1 MNFRLGIALAI
12 APLVA
17 GVLNGSANVAFAGQL
32 PTVNNLNAS
41 DAPVAGQDA
50 TAGLQQVTSVS
61 QLSDVQPT
69 DWAFQA
75 LQSLVERYGCIA
87 GYPNRTYR
95 GNRPL
100 TRYEFAAGLNACMDR
115 VNELIASATADL
127 VKKEDLEAI
136 KKLQEQFAAE
146 LATLRG
152 RVDTLEA
159 KTKTLEAQQFS
170 TTTKLEGNVVFG
182 VIAANNNNQ
191 ATFQNRVE
199 LELNSSFTGKDQL
212 KTVLASGNT
221 PFLRLKNNT
230 NPDGT
235 AEGRLSFQQDT
246 GNAIVIDSLSYRFPV
261 GKKLNVFVA
270 AVGAQHSDYLAT
282 TANPYLEEGHSGALS
297 YLGQGNPI
305 YQIGGGS
312 GLGLTYDL
320 TKAVSLNLG
329 YLAGGSDNPASPLDG
344 NGLFNGSYA
353 AIAQVSFQPWKG
365 RLKVAAAYINSYN
378 TPGTALFGQ
387 GDAQPGYVG
396 TDFANNPSLGLTGIA
411 ANSGGLTV
419 SYAFTPKFV
428 TTIWGSYTNAELKG
442 TNTNAD
448 IWSYALALAFPDLGV
463 KGNLGGIVAGV
474 SPYLGNAP
482 QLLGT
487 TNTLPVHLEGFYKL
501 KVNDY
506 ISVTPGVIYL
516 LNPNQTKNGSD
527 AVIGTVRTTFS
538 F

>member
-1 MNFRLGIALAI
+1 MKFRFGITLAI
-12 APLVA
+12 APLM
-17 GVLNGSANVAFAGQL
+17 VAFNSATTIAQL
-32 PTVNNLNAS
+32 P
-41 DAPVAGQDA
+41 PVQDLANPAG
-50 TAGLQQVTSVS
+50 TEPSSGISQVTSVS

-95 GNRPL
+95 GNRAM

-127 VKKEDLEAI
+127 VKKEDLEAL

-170 TTTKLEGNVVFG
+170 TTTKLEGEVVFG
-182 VIAANNNNQ
+182 VIAADNDNQ
-191 ATFQNRVE
+191 TTFQNRVE
-199 LELNSSFTGKDQL
+199 LGLKTSFTGKDEL
-212 KTVLASGNT
+212 ETVLASGNA
-221 PFLRLKNNT
+221 PLLSFNNT
-230 NPDGT
+230 INPNGS
-235 AEGRLSFQQDT
+235 AEGRLSFQEST
-246 GNAIVIDSLSYRFPV
+246 GNAVELDSLSYRFPV

-270 AVGAQHSDYLAT
+270 AVGAEHSDYLST
-282 TANPYLEEGHSGALS
+282 TANPYLNEGNQGSIS
-297 YLGQGNPI
+297 FLGQFNPI
-305 YQIGGGS
+305 YYIGGGS
-312 GLGLTYDL
+312 GLGLNYDISEN
-320 TKAVSLNLG
+320 VSVNLG
-329 YLAGGSDNPASPLDG
+329 YLAGGADDPASPLAG

-353 AIAQVSFQPWKG
+353 ALAQISFQPWKG
-365 RLKVAAAYINSYN
+365 KLQVAATYVNSYH
-378 TPGTALFGQ
+378 TPGTALFGKG
-387 GDAQPGYVG
+387 GDQPGFAG
-396 TDFANNPSLGLTGIA
+396 TDFANNPSLGSTGIS
-411 ANSGGLTV
+411 ANSGGVTV

-428 TTIWGSYTNAELKG
+428 ATVWGSYTKADLKSVNAE
-442 TNTNAD
+442 AD
-448 IWSYALALAFPDLGV
+448 VWSYALALAFPDLGR
-463 KGNLGGIVAGV
+463 KGNLGGIIAGA

-482 QLLGT
+482 ELLAVE
-487 TNTLPVHLEGFYKL
+487 NSVPVHLEGFYKV

-516 LNPNQTKNGSD
+516 MNPNQTSNGDD
-527 AVIGTVRTTFS
+527 AIIGTVRTTFS